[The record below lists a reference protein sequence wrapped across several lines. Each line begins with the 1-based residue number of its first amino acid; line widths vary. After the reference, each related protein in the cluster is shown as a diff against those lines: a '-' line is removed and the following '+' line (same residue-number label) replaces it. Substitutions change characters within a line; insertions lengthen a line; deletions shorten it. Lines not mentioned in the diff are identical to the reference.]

1 MRLSPEWWENISGV
15 SGIWQ
20 QSQQSPESWEDLSD
34 HVEKQVL
41 PCDLTAK
48 RLFFYLC
55 HCLHRTPQLRRQ
67 IWGWLDWESPWR
79 TTGWGSC
86 SSGREQT
93 WESSRSF
100 QKVCWQKFS
109 HQSPSLAALTKAL
122 IWSTWVIL
130 NCLIFSFTLF
140 LKINLGGLLEV
151 LIKPHGEQVVTQPG
165 WPGIFLFFFF
175 RPGMESEST
184 PALNGSI

>member
-1 MRLSPEWWENISGV
+1 MSKNRSCHV
-15 SGIWQ
+15 IWQ
-20 QSQQSPESWEDLSD
+20 QKDFSSTCVIVFIGLFNFVDKSEA
-34 HVEKQVL
+34 
-41 PCDLTAK
+41 DLTEKVHEERPVEVLAHLVENK
-48 RLFFYLC
+48 PERV
-55 HCLHRTPQLRRQ
+55 Q
-67 IWGWLDWESPWR
+67 GV
-79 TTGWGSC
+79 
-86 SSGREQT
+86 
-93 WESSRSF
+93 SR
-100 QKVCWQKFS
+100 KVCWKKFS

-175 RPGMESEST
+175 RPGMEWN
-184 PALNGSI
+184 LNQHLHWMARYRRRTNPMMRRRRNHHQRTKNTW